1 MADNDETG
9 KSQQIIPLSQE
20 KIGAETVET
29 VDARKLYE
37 FLAVSAPFTQWWRKR
52 LKDYEFQQGVDFAV
66 ISPNGEK
73 ANVGDYGAEYHLS
86 LDMAKEL
93 SMVERNDKGKLA
105 RQYFIECE
113 KIAKQPPQLNDPS
126 FLRSTL
132 LTYTEKVLELEQQV
146 EEQAPMVEGMNRIAM
161 SDGSL
166 CITDAAKTLQLR
178 PKDLFQYL
186 RSNGWVY
193 RRTGNSHDCAY
204 QSKIVSGLLEHK
216 VTVVSR
222 SDGSEKTTEQVR
234 VTPKGLAKLAE
245 ILPPLAQAA

>member
-20 KIGAETVET
+20 KIGDETVET
-29 VDARKLYE
+29 VDARELHG
-37 FLAVSAPFTQWWRKR
+37 FLEIGKDFSNWIKDRI
-52 LKDYEFQQGVDFAV
+52 LKYGFVENVDFV
-66 ISPNGEK
+66 CSPVLASDGRGGSNRL
-73 ANVGDYGAEYHLS
+73 DYHLS
-86 LDMAKEL
+86 LDMAKEV
-93 SMVERNDKGKLA
+93 SMVERNEKGKQA

-113 KIAKQPPQLNDPS
+113 KIAKQPPQLNDPV

-132 LTYTEKVLELEQQV
+132 LDYTEKVLELQQQV
-146 EEQAPMVEGMNRIAM
+146 EDQAPLVEGMHRIAM

-166 CITDAAKTLQLR
+166 CITDAAKTLQIR

-216 VTVVSR
+216 TTVVSR
-222 SDGSEKTTEQVR
+222 SDGSEKITEQVR